1 VDAPPLDAE
10 VPAAAEPDDEPEVE
24 VLEMLAE
31 LTEVVVTAVE
41 AVEAEGLVEVA
52 LVVLA
57 PEGNVPTT
65 VVRKQ
70 PLARRTRMQPRRRGT
85 FATVITA

>member
-1 VDAPPLDAE
+1 MDAPPLDAE

-24 VLEMLAE
+24 VLELLAE
-31 LTEVVVTAVE
+31 LTEVVVE